1 MTRPSR
7 TFRQRVE
14 MIAKGALDEALPREQ
29 VAQAVARVALSFG
42 AAHRTARDPSALEAC
57 TDASIGACIAQSALT
72 GLMPGGSHALVYL
85 VPQRPRRDAPYELQ
99 WRPTHRGYAA
109 LAYEEAGLILL
120 PVAVYTNDHTVIK
133 RGEVLEHTEDESN
146 DRGAFR
152 GVFVLIRRA
161 SDGVELSCPW
171 ISKSIVEQSRSKSD
185 NATSKYS
192 PWVNNYAEMAM
203 ASAIRYCH
211 GRGSIPSTSTRLTES
226 MVEQVQQQA
235 APYAAQ
241 IARPQPVA
249 LIEHDDIPEAMP
261 AERQREPA
269 YADNEQ
275 QDEGEV
281 MP

>member
-1 MTRPSR
+1 MTRPR
-7 TFRQRVE
+7 NFRQRVE
-14 MIAKGALDEALPREQ
+14 TIAQQALSETLPPEQ
-29 VAQAVARVALSFG
+29 VAQAYARVALSF
-42 AAHRTARDPSALEAC
+42 ASAHRTARDPSALEDC

-85 VPQRPRRDAPYELQ
+85 VPQRPRRDSPFELQ

-120 PVAVYTNDHTVIK
+120 PVSVYTNDATTIK

-171 ISKSIVEQSRSKSD
+171 ISKSIVEQSRAKSD
-185 NATSKYS
+185 NASGKYS
-192 PWVNNYAEMAM
+192 PWTNNYAEMAM

-211 GRGSIPSTSTRLTES
+211 GRGSIPSTSTRFTEAMS
-226 MVEQVQQQA
+226 EQAQEQA
-235 APYAAQ
+235 APYATQ
-241 IARPQPVA
+241 IARPAPLA
-249 LIEHDDIPEAMP
+249 IEQDDTLHEDEIP

-269 YADNEQ
+269 RILTR
-275 QDEGEV
+275 QDEDEDS
-281 MP
+281 P